1 MNERYT
7 DKVLRQNA
15 LRLKLMF
22 VRDHL
27 NNIIDVIVQRQ
38 KGPRE
43 SLYYVF
49 TKESNQRDANRCKQ
63 SMQGAHFP
71 SLKVTG
77 V

>member
-27 NNIIDVIVQRQ
+27 SDIIDIIVCW
-38 KGPRE
+38 
-43 SLYYVF
+43 
-49 TKESNQRDANRCKQ
+49 AN
-63 SMQGAHFP
+63 S
-71 SLKVTG
+71 
-77 V
+77 